1 MSDFRLVQNGYYQ
14 LKPNTKRKNG
24 LVGVPIKLIGYRD
37 KYSSVK
43 KEVLKVGY
51 FNPIKT
57 GQCKFDIT
65 LWVHEVEPI
74 PLTKDWLIR
83 LDFKPW
89 REHTYKR
96 GGFIIASFKT
106 ETIIDDTRFIY
117 HMTELKYVH
126 QLQNMYFAV
135 NYSELKYKV

>member
-14 LKPNTKRKNG
+14 IKDNSEYPDLSFPLK
-24 LVGVPIKLIGYRD
+24 LVGYKD
-37 KYSSVK
+37 EYSHEENK
-43 KEVLKVGY
+43 VLKLCHFKPAFRV
-51 FNPIKT
+51 PHTDDVK
-57 GQCKFDIT
+57 
-65 LWVHEVEPI
+65 LWIHEVEPI
-74 PLTKDWLIR
+74 TLTKDWLIR

-96 GGFIIASFKT
+96 GGFIIVSFKT
-106 ETIIDDTRFIY
+106 ETIVDDTRFTY